1 MQRTITRPTPPPAR
15 THLLGVRMSPAE
27 IEALK
32 NVAWTHGLHMSTFV
46 RELALAAIKDKAA

>member
-1 MQRTITRPTPPPAR
+1 MT
-15 THLLGVRMSPAE
+15 PAE

-32 NVAWTHGLHMSTFV
+32 NVAWAHGLHMSTFV